1 MAIAPHI
8 KELMNSKD
16 ASVIRKM
23 FEEGAL
29 LKKEFGE
36 DKVYDFSIGNPDLE
50 PPEAVVQEIV
60 SVAQNQQKGCHG
72 YMPNAGYISVITG
85 GIVSLGPPL
94 GGVVVFAH
102 ECENI
107 IAPNTSAI
115 GINGKNLDRNLFIFN
130 NL

>member
-50 PPEAVVQEIV
+50 PPEAVVQEV
-60 SVAQNQQKGCHG
+60 LV
-72 YMPNAGYISVITG
+72 
-85 GIVSLGPPL
+85 
-94 GGVVVFAH
+94 
-102 ECENI
+102 
-107 IAPNTSAI
+107 
-115 GINGKNLDRNLFIFN
+115 
-130 NL
+130 